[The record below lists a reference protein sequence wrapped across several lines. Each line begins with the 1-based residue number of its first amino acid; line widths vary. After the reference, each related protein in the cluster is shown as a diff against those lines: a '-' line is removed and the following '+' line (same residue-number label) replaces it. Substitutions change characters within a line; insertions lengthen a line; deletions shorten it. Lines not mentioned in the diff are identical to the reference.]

1 MWSQD
6 GESSFGVLVVDVALT
21 QNAGGLAFAGLSAPV
36 THGAVGNAILFHAK
50 AWQCA
55 TPSGKASVNA
65 IRIQFYYGEAGA
77 PTRILTDEGVTV
89 QPPRRQSDT
98 GRLVFAA
105 SGAVSDAAAPD
116 ASGTPDAAGSLCV
129 CVATHTNARTDAAAA
144 EAAATSAATPDPVVD
159 VTDPAPDAAGCVRVC
174 VVTHTTAHEAEAVSA
189 ASAATGVPTTDP
201 APDAAACVRVCLTT
215 PRTEAD
221 APVTAAV
228 TGAAAPPP
236 PITITDMGVPTT
248 DAAGAAPFGDSDDSA
263 AVLRQLA
270 AVAPDSD
277 ESPALDLFPDGYAW
291 TLEEFNEIMLRMID
305 SQINEIVEA
314 AATNIRLRRAV
325 VQAVPLS
332 VQPLVAASPLA
343 LPAADITTRKKGSF
357 HQRWHVNVVT
367 GVGNVATQDLNLPEL
382 EAPTMLHAL
391 DDAYQDDT
399 DFRVHSQYPEAEASV
414 MRNALVVIA
423 RAAQFEEA
431 RQMGCEEGFTGHAL
445 SCMHV

>member
-105 SGAVSDAAAPD
+105 SGAVSGAAAPD

-144 EAAATSAATPDPVVD
+144 EAAATSAATRYPVVD

-201 APDAAACVRVCLTT
+201 APDAAACVCV
-215 PRTEAD
+215 
-221 APVTAAV
+221 
-228 TGAAAPPP
+228 
-236 PITITDMGVPTT
+236 
-248 DAAGAAPFGDSDDSA
+248 S
-263 AVLRQLA
+263 
-270 AVAPDSD
+270 
-277 ESPALDLFPDGYAW
+277 YY
-291 TLEEFNEIMLRMID
+291 
-305 SQINEIVEA
+305 
-314 AATNIRLRRAV
+314 ATN
-325 VQAVPLS
+325 
-332 VQPLVAASPLA
+332 
-343 LPAADITTRKKGSF
+343 
-357 HQRWHVNVVT
+357 
-367 GVGNVATQDLNLPEL
+367 
-382 EAPTMLHAL
+382 
-391 DDAYQDDT
+391 
-399 DFRVHSQYPEAEASV
+399 
-414 MRNALVVIA
+414 
-423 RAAQFEEA
+423 
-431 RQMGCEEGFTGHAL
+431 
-445 SCMHV
+445 